1 MNRSSF
7 LVRKA
12 DNLYDLCSS
21 RGHKGVFLIVSQ
33 YDSPIIYW
41 GGRSPASRNFLGS
54 IIKEVRSKI
63 TQNKNTSKLVDKGIS
78 KDKLEL
84 HEEIFGALGE
94 GEKGLFTT
102 YIDNNDKGYG
112 YFYKCE
118 DPFSKQLI
126 DDTIERFIKDVEDQ
140 PIT

>member
-1 MNRSSF
+1 MNKSTF

-21 RGHKGVFLIVSQ
+21 RGHKGIFLIVSQ

-41 GGRSPASRNFLGS
+41 GGRSPASRNFLGGT
-54 IIKEVRSKI
+54 IKEVMSKI
-63 TQNKNTSKLVDKGIS
+63 IENKNSAKLIDKGIS
-78 KDKLEL
+78 KDKLQL
-84 HEEIFGALGE
+84 HEEIFNALGD
-94 GEKGLFTT
+94 GEKGLFTV

-112 YFYKCE
+112 YYYKCE

-126 DDTIERFIKDVEDQ
+126 SDTLGRFVRDVEDQ

>member
-21 RGHKGVFLIVSQ
+21 RGHKGIFLVVSQ
-33 YDSPIIYW
+33 YESPIIYW
-41 GGRSPASRNFLGS
+41 GGRYPSSRNFLGS
-54 IIKEVRSKI
+54 KIKDVLSLVKEA
-63 TQNKNTSKLVDKGIS
+63 KNTEHLVDTSIS
-78 KDKLEL
+78 NDKLKV
-84 HEEIFGALGE
+84 HEDIFSALGE
-94 GEKGLFTT
+94 GERGLFTV
-102 YIDNNDKGYG
+102 YVDKNDKGYG

-118 DPFSKQLI
+118 DPFSRQILN
-126 DDTIERFIKDVEDQ
+126 DTLEKFIKDVENQ